1 MSDKQIN
8 VPAEV
13 LFETSLLKDL
23 KDRNYAGLFLNNAIQ
38 EYLEDNDLKSFN
50 AILGYIIKAGNVSQ
64 IAKKCNMSR
73 SQIYRMINGNCEPS
87 LLKTFK
93 LLHAIGF
100 QFKVEPIDQS
110 A

>member
-1 MSDKQIN
+1 MSVNKKPEPYRD
-8 VPAEV
+8 
-13 LFETSLLKDL
+13 FSTLLIEDL
-23 KDRNYAGLFLNNAIQ
+23 KDPEYATEFLNNAI
-38 EYLEDNDLKSFN
+38 EEFLEDGDIKSFN

-64 IAKKCNMSR
+64 IAKRCDMSR
-73 SQIYRMINGNCEPS
+73 SQIYRMINGDCEPG